1 MAKKSAASK
10 GYRKTQKKKPF
21 LTKKEIIELI
31 IFVAVIALAVIL
43 FNLFYDD
50 GFIDAKDV
58 QANDVVAYASNNNRQ
73 RYRKVGEANELE
85 GFTRTDNR
93 SESNALCTFTYT
105 PDVETDHIANIT
117 LTGIHVK
124 AETLVDS
131 TLNSY
136 YSTDGVQASE
146 KITTTVQDHDAF
158 VYGYTYDYY
167 NEASAAEAP
176 AEDAEAAPVETEAP
190 AEDAEAAPVETE
202 APAEDA
208 EAAPV
213 ETEAPAEDAEAAP
226 AETEAPAENAD
237 KPASNTYCQNLS
249 LYVPI
254 DDSHALVLY
263 IARTGDDDS
272 FYIPEDQYLEYVLKY
287 ADAFTVVQDKK

>member
-124 AETLVDS
+124 AETMVDS
-131 TLNSY
+131 TLSSY
-136 YSTDGVQASE
+136 YSMDGVQASE

-176 AEDAEAAPVETEAP
+176 AEDAEAAP
-190 AEDAEAAPVETE
+190 
-202 APAEDA
+202 
-208 EAAPV
+208 
-213 ETEAPAEDAEAAP
+213 
-226 AETEAPAENAD
+226 AETEAPAETAD

-254 DDSHALVLY
+254 DDSHALALH

>member
-93 SESNALCTFTYT
+93 SDSNALCTFTYT

-124 AETLVDS
+124 AEAMVDS
-131 TLNSY
+131 TLSSY
-136 YSTDGVQASE
+136 YSMDGVQASE

-167 NEASAAEAP
+167 NETSAAEAP
-176 AEDAEAAPVETEAP
+176 AEDAEVTPAETEAP
-190 AEDAEAAPVETE
+190 AEDAEAAP
-202 APAEDA
+202 A
-208 EAAPV
+208 

-226 AETEAPAENAD
+226 AETEAPAENAN

-254 DDSHALVLY
+254 DDSHALALH
-263 IARTGDDDS
+263 IASTGDDDS
-272 FYIPEDQYLEYVLKY
+272 FYIPEDQYLDYVLKY
-287 ADAFTVVQDKK
+287 VDAFTVVQDKK

>member
-50 GFIDAKDV
+50 GFIDAKEV
-58 QANDVVAYASNNNRQ
+58 QANDVVAYASNDIRQ

-117 LTGIHVK
+117 LTGSHVN
-124 AETLVDS
+124 AEALVDS
-131 TLNSY
+131 TLSY
-136 YSTDGVQASE
+136 YSSVDGIQASE
-146 KITTTVQDHDAF
+146 KIATTVQDHDAF

-167 NEASAAEAP
+167 DEASA
-176 AEDAEAAPVETEAP
+176 TEAP
-190 AEDAEAAPVETE
+190 AEDAEVTPAETE
-202 APAEDA
+202 VPAEDT
-208 EAAPV
+208 EAAPA

-226 AETEAPAENAD
+226 AETETPAKDTEE
-237 KPASNTYCQNLS
+237 PASNIYCQNLS
-249 LYVPI
+249 LYVQI
-254 DDSHALVLY
+254 DDSHTLALH

-272 FYIPEDQYLEYVLKY
+272 FYMPEDQYLDYVLKY

>member
-131 TLNSY
+131 TLRSY

-190 AEDAEAAPVETE
+190 AEDAEAAP
-202 APAEDA
+202 
-208 EAAPV
+208 
-213 ETEAPAEDAEAAP
+213 
-226 AETEAPAENAD
+226 AETEAPAETAD

-287 ADAFTVVQDKK
+287 ADAFTVVQD

>member
-124 AETLVDS
+124 AEAMVDS
-131 TLNSY
+131 TLSSY
-136 YSTDGVQASE
+136 YSMDGVQASE

-167 NEASAAEAP
+167 NETS
-176 AEDAEAAPVETEAP
+176 ETEAP
-190 AEDAEAAPVETE
+190 AEDAEAAPAETE

-208 EAAPV
+208 EAAPAETEAPAEDTDAAPA

-226 AETEAPAENAD
+226 AETEAPAENAN

-254 DDSHALVLY
+254 DDSHALALH

-287 ADAFTVVQDKK
+287 VDAFTVVQDKK

>member
-50 GFIDAKDV
+50 GFIDAKEV
-58 QANDVVAYASNNNRQ
+58 QANDIVAYASNNNRQ

-117 LTGIHVK
+117 LTGSHVN
-124 AETLVDS
+124 AEALVDS
-131 TLNSY
+131 TLSY
-136 YSTDGVQASE
+136 YSSVDGIQASE
-146 KITTTVQDHDAF
+146 KIATTVQDHDAF

-167 NEASAAEAP
+167 DEASA
-176 AEDAEAAPVETEAP
+176 TEAP
-190 AEDAEAAPVETE
+190 AEDA
-202 APAEDA
+202 D
-208 EAAPV
+208 
-213 ETEAPAEDAEAAP
+213 AAP
-226 AETEAPAENAD
+226 AETEAPAEDAD
-237 KPASNTYCQNLS
+237 AAPAETEAPAEDAEEPASNIYCQNLS
-249 LYVPI
+249 LYVQI
-254 DDSHALVLY
+254 DDSHTLALH

-272 FYIPEDQYLEYVLKY
+272 FYMPEDQYLDYVLKY

>member
-21 LTKKEIIELI
+21 LTKKEIIELV

-50 GFIDAKDV
+50 GFIDAKEV

-124 AETLVDS
+124 AETMVDS
-131 TLNSY
+131 TLSSY
-136 YSTDGVQASE
+136 YSMDGVQASE
-146 KITTTVQDHDAF
+146 KIATTVQDHDAF

-167 NEASAAEAP
+167 DEASATEAP
-176 AEDAEAAPVETEAP
+176 AEDAEVTPAETEAPAGDADAAPAETEAP
-190 AEDAEAAPVETE
+190 AEDADAAP
-202 APAEDA
+202 A
-208 EAAPV
+208 

-226 AETEAPAENAD
+226 AETEAPAENAEE
-237 KPASNTYCQNLS
+237 PASNIYCQNLS
-249 LYVPI
+249 LYVQI
-254 DDSHALVLY
+254 DDSHALALH

-272 FYIPEDQYLEYVLKY
+272 FYIPEDQYLDYVLKY

>member
-176 AEDAEAAPVETEAP
+176 AEDAEAAPVETE
-190 AEDAEAAPVETE
+190 T
-202 APAEDA
+202 
-208 EAAPV
+208 
-213 ETEAPAEDAEAAP
+213 PAEDAEAAP